1 MSWVRL
7 DDQFANH
14 AKIMSVG
21 SDAFR
26 LHVTAMCWSASQLTD
41 GAVPAAAVRQLGWFC
56 DDLKQATSEL
66 VAAGLWEVAGAGW
79 LIHDYLEYNPSKEQV
94 LKERAEAKERMQ
106 NKRKSSVEVR
116 PNISRTSDNVQVPPS
131 PSPSPSPDSEY
142 VTSTEK
148 DRVGVSATPPPAKKP
163 RTVEPGSQPDMFGA
177 IVEACQVDGK
187 LKQGQIAKQ
196 SKALL
201 EAGYTP
207 AQVRAFPVWWQS
219 HDWRGQRGNV
229 PTLAQLAELI
239 KQSTAQTNGSD
250 PAKKREPEP
259 GRATWMTGTIDG
271 SALFDAMDAA
281 DAAKEKHA

>member
-14 AKIMSVG
+14 AKIMSVS

-41 GAVPAAAVRQLGWFC
+41 GAVPVAATRQLGWFC
-56 DDLKQATSEL
+56 TDLKQATAEL
-66 VAAGLWEVAGAGW
+66 VLAELWEMAPGGGW

-106 NKRKSSVEVR
+106 NKRKSSAEVR

-131 PSPSPSPDSEY
+131 PSPSPSPDSKY
-142 VTSTEK
+142 VTSTDNE
-148 DRVGVSATPPPAKKP
+148 RVGVSATPPPKKAP
-163 RTVEPGSQPDMFGA
+163 RTVEPGGQSDMFGA

-187 LKQGQIAKQ
+187 LKQSQIGKQ
-196 SKALL
+196 SKLLL

-207 AQVRAFPVWWQS
+207 EQVRAFPEWWKS
-219 HDWRGQRGNV
+219 HDWRGQRGEV
-229 PTLAQLAELI
+229 PTMPQLAEKI
-239 KQSTAQTNGSD
+239 KQSVGTNGSD
-250 PAKKREPEP
+250 PSKAKRK
-259 GRATWMTGTIDG
+259 MTIVNPFTDERTEVEG
-271 SALFDAMDAA
+271 
-281 DAAKEKHA
+281 